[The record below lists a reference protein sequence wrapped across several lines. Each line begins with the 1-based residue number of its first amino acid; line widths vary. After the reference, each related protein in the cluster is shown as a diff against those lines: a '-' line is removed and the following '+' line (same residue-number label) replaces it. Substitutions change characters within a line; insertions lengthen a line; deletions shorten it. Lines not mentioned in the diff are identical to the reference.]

1 MPLYDFRCTRCGHEF
16 EALSRPQDPP
26 VACPS
31 CQSGDLEK
39 LLSGFA
45 TSTAE
50 SRAANALSS
59 RKRQINANKDK
70 LVADEEYPRS
80 TRGTKTESEDLRI
93 LGSKDLLTRKRAG
106 ARFRGRPRSSDKS

>member
-1 MPLYDFRCTRCGHEF
+1 MPIYDFRCKSCGNEF

-26 VACPS
+26 IACPS
-31 CQSGDLEK
+31 CKSNDLEK

-59 RKRQINANKDK
+59 RKRQVSAHKDK
-70 LVADEEYPRS
+70 VVADEEY
-80 TRGTKTESEDLRI
+80 
-93 LGSKDLLTRKRAG
+93 RKEHEG
-106 ARFRGRPRSSDKS
+106 H

>member
-1 MPLYDFRCTRCGHEF
+1 MPIHDFRCRSCGHEF

-26 VACPS
+26 ITCPS
-31 CQSGDLEK
+31 CKGADLEK

-59 RKRQINANKDK
+59 RKRQISANKDK
-70 LVADEEYPRS
+70 LVADEEY
-80 TRGTKTESEDLRI
+80 
-93 LGSKDLLTRKRAG
+93 RKEHEG
-106 ARFRGRPRSSDKS
+106 H